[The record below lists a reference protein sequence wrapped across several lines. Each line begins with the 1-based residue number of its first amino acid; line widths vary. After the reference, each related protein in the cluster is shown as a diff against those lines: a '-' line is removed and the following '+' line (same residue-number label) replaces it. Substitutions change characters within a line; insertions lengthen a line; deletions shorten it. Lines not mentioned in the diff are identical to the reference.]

1 MRQLNKN
8 TNEHIVPYQETRL
21 KLAKNTAE
29 ITRAT
34 RSSNCGGT
42 TPNRPTTDL
51 LKKNNFFKT
60 IVLTLALPFFF
71 CLSANAQSTS
81 FEKSD
86 TLKSALLNPLQL
98 KYSILNKSYCP
109 TAQPKAYS
117 YNDLAFF
124 CKVEVQIE
132 KAAKIPFK
140 FRLGDVRYVDYL
152 EKKIDF
158 KP

>member
-1 MRQLNKN
+1 MRQV
-8 TNEHIVPYQETRL
+8 IFISV
-21 KLAKNTAE
+21 
-29 ITRAT
+29 I
-34 RSSNCGGT
+34 G
-42 TPNRPTTDL
+42 
-51 LKKNNFFKT
+51 
-60 IVLTLALPFFF
+60 FFF

-81 FEKSD
+81 LEKSD
-86 TLKSALLNPLQL
+86 TLKSTLLNPLQL
-98 KYSILNKSYCP
+98 KYSILDKSYCP

>member
-1 MRQLNKN
+1 MK
-8 TNEHIVPYQETRL
+8 
-21 KLAKNTAE
+21 
-29 ITRAT
+29 
-34 RSSNCGGT
+34 
-42 TPNRPTTDL
+42 
-51 LKKNNFFKT
+51 
-60 IVLTLALPFFF
+60 VLISTSTLIFLF
-71 CLSANAQSTS
+71 CLSANAQTTS
-81 FEKSD
+81 VEKSD
-86 TLKSALLNPLQL
+86 TPKSTLLNPLEL
-98 KYSILNKSYCP
+98 KYSILNKSYSP

-158 KP
+158 RP